1 MPKVVD
7 YFFTPISPWAY
18 LGAARFGEIAAR
30 QRAQVRVKPVKMAE
44 VFAQTGGLPLAK
56 RPPARQAYR
65 LQELTRWRR
74 HLGVELNLHPAYF
87 PVPDALACRFILAAE
102 AIGGDPLRLA
112 EALGRAT
119 WAEERNL
126 SDTGTLQDI
135 AQETGHDRITI
146 LAKAIEPTMDMR
158 LDDFTQEALA
168 KGVFGAPS
176 YVVGENLFWG
186 QDRLDFVER
195 ALEEAAA

>member
-7 YFFTPISPWAY
+7 YYFTPISPWTY
-18 LGAARFGEIAAR
+18 LGAARFREIAAR
-30 QRAQVRVKPVKMAE
+30 QRAEVRVKPVKMAE
-44 VFAQTGGLPLAK
+44 VFSRTGGLPLAK

-65 LQELTRWRR
+65 LQELIRWRK
-74 HLGVELNLHPAYF
+74 HLGVEVNLHPAYF
-87 PVPDALACRFILAAE
+87 PVPDTLACRFILAAE

-119 WAEERNL
+119 WAEERNIA
-126 SDTGTLQDI
+126 DTGTLQDV

-146 LAKAIEPTMDMR
+146 LAKAIEPTMDTR
-158 LDDFTQEALA
+158 LDELTEEAIA

-176 YVVGENLFWG
+176 YAVGEALFWG

-195 ALEEAAA
+195 ALEESDA